1 MTLLGPNYNTEM
13 VVIGG
18 NYGHY
23 GFFLKLWCFHIERIF

>member
-1 MTLLGPNYNTEM
+1 MTLLGPNYNTQM

-23 GFFLKLWCFHIERIF
+23 GIYFYYGAFI